1 MVFWAHLGA
10 VDAAAAAMDSFVL
23 TVGSCDFTLNGS
35 FATHSDD
42 TCIMDDSLLL

>member
-1 MVFWAHLGA
+1 MVFWAHLGP
-10 VDAAAAAMDSFVL
+10 VDAAAMDSFVL

-42 TCIMDDSLLL
+42 TCIMNDSLLL